1 MELVQDRNKRAGL
14 IGTILF
20 HIILLLLFLFFG
32 LKTPVPIPEDRGATI
47 EFGWST
53 TGSGEVETK
62 VQSPVQNQEQQTVTK
77 TAPPV
82 EETEEA
88 AVTQAESSVSVPKET
103 SKPKPKEVVKD
114 PEPTISQ
121 NLSSAL
127 DNVWNTPAGGGSQ
140 GTSGGQG
147 NEGSPDGAIGKGV
160 LGGGQGEWELAG
172 RGLVS
177 GHSIKDTKEDGIVVL
192 DIKVDRQGN
201 VLSATYSPLSNT
213 TSQYLVNKARTAALL
228 YKFSPNSSAAIEQQG
243 RIRFIFQLK

>member
-1 MELVQDRNKRAGL
+1 MELVQNRNKRAGL

-20 HIILLLLFLFFG
+20 HIILFLLFLYFG

-62 VQSPVQNQEQQTVTK
+62 VESPVQNQEQETVSK
-77 TAPPV
+77 TTTQV
-82 EETEEA
+82 EEMEEA
-88 AVTQAESSVSVPKET
+88 AVTQTESAVSVPKET

-114 PEPTISQ
+114 PEPTISKD
-121 NLSSAL
+121 LSKAL
-127 DNVWNTPAGGGSQ
+127 DNVWSTPAGGGSQ
-140 GTSGGQG
+140 GTSGGAG

-160 LGGGQGEWELAG
+160 LGGGQGEWELSG

-201 VLSATYSPLSNT
+201 VLAATYSPLSNT
-213 TSQYLVNKARTAALL
+213 TSQYLVNKARTAALQ
-228 YKFSPNSSAAIEQQG
+228 YKFSPSSSAAIEQQG